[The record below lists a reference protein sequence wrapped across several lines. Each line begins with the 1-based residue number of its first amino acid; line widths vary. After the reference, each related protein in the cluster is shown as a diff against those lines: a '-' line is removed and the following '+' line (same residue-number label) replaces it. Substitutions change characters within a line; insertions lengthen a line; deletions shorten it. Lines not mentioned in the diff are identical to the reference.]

1 MTQSY
6 TTQTPNFISSGSSD
20 VDPRTRL
27 FSFDCTFSS
36 VNANNGMGPEFGI
49 TVGYNP
55 TTSNNYWQ
63 LGIGMAY
70 NLTMYVK
77 TTGDLI
83 LSSGESYKVNDTGS
97 SPQILQQK
105 MTSVKFVRVSSQQ
118 YRVTERNGT
127 VTFLKDFFNNG
138 MFYPEKIATPLGRVL
153 TLNWQN
159 SNMGLVLTSIIDDD
173 NVTYCSVSYASSK
186 TTLVF
191 YPNKPESF
199 TITLN
204 MLNGYLNTIIHSQL
218 GSNAPWTLKYQDV
231 GMGNNLTTLTEI
243 TTPTGLRKTAIYNYG
258 QKTGLMRFPPSAGL
272 PPLPAVTQL
281 TVSPGQGQPDMVTQ
295 YSATEN
301 SSDAT
306 NAFPNYLGYAYN
318 YGSGWNKNSDYLY
331 GMFDPNYT
339 YRTYV
344 SQPGINGSAPIK
356 TTYIYNNYHLLKS
369 TETLQGNTRHLVD
382 MKYYLDDYP
391 NRDFNALPTQYQFPK
406 RQSESWSLSGATF
419 KQNTSYEYDTNGNLT
434 KQIDL
439 CDDNGN
445 AAAYS
450 TVTTSEF
457 YSAQGEG
464 TSSDQT
470 TGCPADPNGFVR
482 WTKRQVVTPPV
493 INGYS
498 VPVRTTLYRY
508 KSVATRSGMPVSTAV
523 LPAQETHKA
532 SDVASSTQNLL
543 TRVVSYDENTGSATF
558 GRPVQQKATIFDNSG
573 NGYTQQLDYTWAQ
586 DSNTITETQKLTTHD
601 NHATVTSE
609 SRSRFTEQVM
619 TATDVLGN
627 VMKMTYDSMG
637 RPLTRTAN
645 PGTEYESKET
655 WQYNLIASGGTVS
668 SIATLYTDPKGN
680 SQQVRYDGM
689 GRPSQQ
695 WRNLQD
701 IGKPTDWRTVAYH
714 YWDAWGRQ
722 NEIVENDYADPN
734 QANASYSVKTQGQ
747 YDDWGQLIK
756 STYSSGQNIS
766 DVWDPINRNK
776 KSQLLSAVGD
786 VHLGSVRVDVDS
798 RDLPVKQTLLDKNGN
813 TYATTHKEYDGL
825 GRVRKET
832 DPLNRVTTYTYDP
845 FDRVSSKT
853 LPGGAVQS
861 WAYAPFSHEALQTT
875 VSLNGRVM
883 GSQTFDGLG
892 RKTQFTC
899 GGRTEKAS
907 YSGVNT
913 VPDTT
918 TNAANQQQTYSYI
931 KPLGNALKTLTGSK
945 VTQNFTYENSTG
957 RLLTAGENGSQS
969 SSYSWLPSGGL
980 QQESMSNQ
988 GTSRNARYTWTLQGK
1003 PLTYTDVAGNT
1014 TTMAYDQYGRVT
1026 SITDPQVQVLISRDT
1041 AGRVTNQMVKSL
1053 HSSDSMS
1060 TSLTLDE
1067 FGRETRREIA
1077 PNSGDRMV
1085 IEQTYY
1091 VNNQLQSRT
1100 VLLGTKTLRK
1110 ENYAYD
1116 ERNRLVKQT
1125 CSGSELPVDGYGQA
1139 YTQLDFVLDVYSNIT
1154 SCVTGLSNGQKD
1166 TCTYHYDN
1174 ANDPCQLTS
1183 VTHTLTSVY
1192 PANISLAYDANGR
1205 MIKDEEGRTL
1215 SYDESGRLVSISGS
1229 DGSSTYGYDAFDQLV
1244 WQKLNNN
1251 ETRQLYYL
1259 GSRLM
1264 NEVCPEKNK
1273 NSRYIPGAW
1282 GTSAVSDENLN

>member
-27 FSFDCTFSS
+27 FSFNCTFSS
-36 VNANNGMGPEFGI
+36 INVNNGMGPEFGI

-55 TTSNNYWQ
+55 ATDKNYWA
-63 LGIGMAY
+63 LGKGMAY
-70 NLTMYVK
+70 NLTLYAK
-77 TTGDLI
+77 SSGDLM
-83 LSSGESYKVNDTGS
+83 LSSGESYKVNDSGS
-97 SPQILQQK
+97 APVIKQQK
-105 MTSVKFVRVSSQQ
+105 IQTVNFVRVDSKH

-127 VTFLKDFFNNG
+127 VSFLTDILGNG
-138 MFYPEKIATPLGRVL
+138 IFYPEKIATPLGRMM
-153 TLNWQN
+153 TLKWGN
-159 SNMGLVLTSIIDDD
+159 SNMGLVLQSIVDDD
-173 NVTYCSVSYASSK
+173 GVTYCSMSYTTDR
-186 TTLVF
+186 TTLTF
-191 YPNKPESF
+191 YPGQPESF

-204 MLNGYLNTIIHSQL
+204 MFNGYLNSIIHSEL
-218 GSNAPWTLKYQDV
+218 GSNAPWTFTYTDV
-231 GMGNNLTTLTEI
+231 GMGGGLLTLTAI
-243 TTPTGLRKTAIYNYG
+243 KTPTGLTKTAVYNYNT
-258 QKTGLMRFPPSAGL
+258 KTGLMRFPQSAGL
-272 PPLPAVTQL
+272 APLPAVTQL

-301 SSDAT
+301 GSDAST
-306 NAFPNYLGYAYN
+306 AFPNYLGYGYN
-318 YGSGWNKNSDYLY
+318 YGSGWNKDSDFMY
-331 GMFDPNYT
+331 GSVDPNYT
-339 YRTYV
+339 YRTYATQ
-344 SQPGINGSAPIK
+344 SGTDGGNTIK
-356 TTYIYNNYHLLKS
+356 TTYIYDNYHLLKS
-369 TETLQGNTRHLVD
+369 TETLQGATRHLVE

-391 NRDFNALPTQYQFPK
+391 YKNFDALPSQFQFPK
-406 RQSESWSLSGATF
+406 RQSESWSLNGATF

-445 AAAYS
+445 VAAYS

-457 YSAQGEG
+457 YSAQGES

-482 WTKRQVVTPPV
+482 WMKRQVVTPPA
-493 INGYS
+493 INGYA
-498 VPVRTTLYRY
+498 VPTRTTLYRY
-508 KSVATRSGMPVSTAV
+508 KSVATRSGMPVSIAV

-532 SDVASSTQNLL
+532 SDVASSSQNLL
-543 TRVVSYDENTGSATF
+543 TRVVSYDENTGSVNF
-558 GRPVQQKATIFDNSG
+558 GRPLQQKATIFDNSG
-573 NGYTQQLDYTWAQ
+573 NGYTQQLDYTWAR
-586 DSNTITETQKLTTHD
+586 DNSTITETQKLTSHD
-601 NHATVTSE
+601 NIATVISE
-609 SRSRFTEQVM
+609 CRSRFTNQLM
-619 TATDVLGN
+619 TSTDELGN
-627 VMKMTYDSMG
+627 VVKMTYDRLG
-637 RPLTRTAN
+637 RPLTQTAN

-655 WQYNLIASGGTVS
+655 WQYVLATSGSNVTGIT
-668 SIATLYTDPKGN
+668 TTHTDPKGN
-680 SQQVRYDGM
+680 SLQTLYDGM
-689 GRPSQQ
+689 GRPFQQ

-701 IGKPTDWRTVAYH
+701 AGKPNDWRTVVQQF
-714 YWDAWGRQ
+714 WDAWGRQ
-722 NEIVENDYADPN
+722 KEIVESDFADPN
-734 QANASYSVKTQGQ
+734 KASASFSVTTQGQ
-747 YDDWGQLIK
+747 FDDWGQIIK
-756 STYSSGQNIS
+756 SKYSSGQS
-766 DVWDPINRNK
+766 VSAVWDPVNRNK
-776 KSQLLSAVGD
+776 KTQLLSSDGRVL
-786 VHLGSVRVDVDS
+786 LGASRVDVDS
-798 RDLPVKQTLLDKNGN
+798 RNLPVKETLLDKNGN
-813 TYATTHKEYDGL
+813 AYAATQKEYDGL
-825 GRVRKET
+825 GRVRKEI

-861 WAYAPFSHEALQTT
+861 WTYAPFTHEALQTT

-918 TNAANQQQTYSYI
+918 TNAANQQQSYSYI
-931 KPLGNALKTLTGSK
+931 KQLGNALKTLSGSK
-945 VTQNFTYENSTG
+945 VTQNFTYENTTG

-988 GTSRNARYTWTLQGK
+988 GTSRQAKYTWTLQGK

-1026 SITDPQVQVLISRDT
+1026 SITDPQVQVILGRDT

-1053 HSSDSMS
+1053 HSTDSMS
-1060 TSLTLDE
+1060 TTLTLDE
-1067 FGRETRREIA
+1067 FGRETMREIA
-1077 PNSGDRMV
+1077 PNTGEKMT
-1085 IEQTYY
+1085 IAQTYY

-1100 VLLGTKTLRK
+1100 VRLGARTLRT
-1110 ENYAYD
+1110 ENFFYD

-1125 CSGSELPVDGYGQA
+1125 CSGSELPVDGYGQP

-1154 SCVTGLSNGQKD
+1154 SCVTALSNGQQD

-1183 VTHTLTSVY
+1183 ITHTLTSVY

-1205 MIKDEEGRTL
+1205 MIKDEAGRTL
-1215 SYDESGRLVSISGS
+1215 SYDESGRLVSISGNG
-1229 DGSSTYGYDAFDQLV
+1229 GSSTYGYDAFDQLV

-1259 GSRLM
+1259 GNRLM
-1264 NEVCPEKNK
+1264 NEVCPENNK
-1273 NSRYIPGAW
+1273 NTRYIPGAW
-1282 GTSAVSDENLN
+1282 GASAVSDETLN